1 MFIIN
6 QLMTI
11 RIKEAKKRRIKR
23 FHNYSFFQ
31 KKMIFFRKEVC
42 DGETMVKMMT
52 IVQQEITG
60 LNPKIELIDVK
71 EIKQPIKSPQK

>member
-1 MFIIN
+1 
-6 QLMTI
+6 
-11 RIKEAKKRRIKR
+11 
-23 FHNYSFFQ
+23 
-31 KKMIFFRKEVC
+31 MIFFRKEVC